1 FCFFN
6 YQFRRFWQFFWSV
19 TLEVQ
24 PERDLA
30 SHDHFR
36 DPLPMKTR
44 LSAVL
49 VLAGFVLLSGLT
61 GFAQDKDKDKQ
72 DKDEALTDT
81 EKQIEAK
88 ACPAENTALD
98 AKTDKSSHPTPE
110 APADKAMVYV
120 VRPTMMGNK
129 IQTKLAVDG
138 RWVGVNRGNNYFY
151 FTLDPGMHYFCSQP
165 ENHSVLALKV
175 EAGKTYYLQQK
186 ITMGLLK
193 ARTKLVELEPDKGK
207 EDVAKT
213 HPSSFD
219 TKGTTKE
226 ASAEKK

>member
-1 FCFFN
+1 
-6 YQFRRFWQFFWSV
+6 
-19 TLEVQ
+19 
-24 PERDLA
+24 
-30 SHDHFR
+30 
-36 DPLPMKTR
+36 MKTR

-49 VLAGFVLLSGLT
+49 VLAGFVWLSGLA
-61 GFAQDKDKDKQ
+61 GLAQDKDKDKDKQ
-72 DKDEALTDT
+72 DKDEVLTDT

-98 AKTDKSSHPTPE
+98 AKTDKSSHHAPD
-110 APADKAMVYV
+110 APADKALVYV

-138 RWVGVNRGNNYFY
+138 HWVGVNRGDNYFF
-151 FTLDPGMHYFCSQP
+151 FTLDPGTHYFCSQA
-165 ENHSVLALKV
+165 ENRSVLAMKV

-186 ITMGLLK
+186 ITMGFMK
-193 ARTKLVELEPDKGK
+193 ARNKLVEVEPAKGK

-219 TKGTTKE
+219 TKGTTRE

>member
-1 FCFFN
+1 
-6 YQFRRFWQFFWSV
+6 
-19 TLEVQ
+19 
-24 PERDLA
+24 
-30 SHDHFR
+30 
-36 DPLPMKTR
+36 MKKR
-44 LSAVL
+44 LSAIVVL
-49 VLAGFVLLSGLT
+49 FSFSLMGCLAAA
-61 GFAQDKDKDKQ
+61 AQDKDTQ
-72 DKDEALTDT
+72 DKDEPLTDT
-81 EKQIEAK
+81 EKQIETK

-98 AKTDKSSHPTPE
+98 AKTDKSSHPTPD
-110 APADKAMVYV
+110 APPDQAMIYV

-138 RWVGVNRGNNYFY
+138 HWVGVNRGNNYFY
-151 FTLDPGMHYFCSQP
+151 FTLPPGTHYFCSQA
-165 ENHSVLALKV
+165 ENHSVLSLKV

-186 ITMGLLK
+186 VTMGFMK
-193 ARTKLVELEPDKGK
+193 ARNKLVEVEHDKGV

>member
-1 FCFFN
+1 
-6 YQFRRFWQFFWSV
+6 
-19 TLEVQ
+19 
-24 PERDLA
+24 
-30 SHDHFR
+30 
-36 DPLPMKTR
+36 MKTR

-49 VLAGFVLLSGLT
+49 VLAAFVWLSGLA
-61 GFAQDKDKDKQ
+61 GLAQDKDKDKDKQ
-72 DKDEALTDT
+72 DKDEVLTDT

-98 AKTDKSSHPTPE
+98 AKTDKSSHPTPD
-110 APADKAMVYV
+110 APADKALVYV

-138 RWVGVNRGNNYFY
+138 HWVGVNRGDNYFF
-151 FTLDPGMHYFCSQP
+151 FTLDPGTHYFCSQA
-165 ENHSVLALKV
+165 ENRSVLSMKV

-186 ITMGLLK
+186 ITMGFMK
-193 ARTKLVELEPDKGK
+193 ARNKLVEVEAAKGK

>member
-1 FCFFN
+1 
-6 YQFRRFWQFFWSV
+6 
-19 TLEVQ
+19 
-24 PERDLA
+24 
-30 SHDHFR
+30 
-36 DPLPMKTR
+36 MKIR

-49 VLAGFVLLSGLT
+49 VLAGFFLLSGLA
-61 GFAQDKDKDKQ
+61 GLAQDKDKNKDKQ
-72 DKDEALTDT
+72 DKDEVLTDT

-88 ACPAENTALD
+88 ACPSENTALD
-98 AKTDKSSHPTPE
+98 AKTDKSSHPTPD
-110 APADKAMVYV
+110 APADKALVYV

-138 RWVGVNRGNNYFY
+138 HWVGVNRGNNYFY
-151 FTLDPGMHYFCSQP
+151 LTLDPGTHYFCSQA
-165 ENHSVLALKV
+165 ENRSVLAVKV

-186 ITMGLLK
+186 ITMGLMK
-193 ARTKLVELEPDKGK
+193 ARNKLIEVEPDKGK

>member
-1 FCFFN
+1 
-6 YQFRRFWQFFWSV
+6 
-19 TLEVQ
+19 
-24 PERDLA
+24 
-30 SHDHFR
+30 
-36 DPLPMKTR
+36 MKTR

-49 VLAGFVLLSGLT
+49 VLAGFVWLSGLA
-61 GFAQDKDKDKQ
+61 GLAQDKDKDKDKQ
-72 DKDEALTDT
+72 EKDEVLTDT

-98 AKTDKSSHPTPE
+98 AKTDKSSHPTPD
-110 APADKAMVYV
+110 APADKALVYV

-138 RWVGVNRGNNYFY
+138 HWVGVNRGDNYF
-151 FTLDPGMHYFCSQP
+151 FFNLDPGTHYFCSQA
-165 ENHSVLALKV
+165 ENRSVLSMKV

-186 ITMGLLK
+186 ITMGFMK
-193 ARTKLVELEPDKGK
+193 ARNKLVEVESAKGK

-219 TKGTTKE
+219 TKGTTRE

>member
-1 FCFFN
+1 
-6 YQFRRFWQFFWSV
+6 
-19 TLEVQ
+19 
-24 PERDLA
+24 
-30 SHDHFR
+30 
-36 DPLPMKTR
+36 MKTR

-49 VLAGFVLLSGLT
+49 VLAGFVWLSGLA
-61 GFAQDKDKDKQ
+61 GLAQDKDKDKDKQ
-72 DKDEALTDT
+72 DKDEVLTDT

-98 AKTDKSSHPTPE
+98 AKTDKSSHPTPD
-110 APADKAMVYV
+110 APADKALVYV

-138 RWVGVNRGNNYFY
+138 HWVGVNRGDNYF
-151 FTLDPGMHYFCSQP
+151 FFNLDPGTHYFCSQA
-165 ENHSVLALKV
+165 ENRSVLSIKV

-186 ITMGLLK
+186 ITMGFMK
-193 ARTKLVELEPDKGK
+193 ARNKLVEVEAAKGK

-219 TKGTTKE
+219 TKGTTRE